1 MKAKTTEQLERQ
13 IRLLKRTNQAQQKE
27 IKGLEQDMRTLE
39 IELAESQRDRDRLRR
54 EVKKLEV
61 AVDVAE
67 SREEKRLGLIW
78 ERKSE
83 FMLVRSNRSP

>member
-67 SREEKRLGLIW
+67 SREEKRLGLI
-78 ERKSE
+78 
-83 FMLVRSNRSP
+83 

>member
-1 MKAKTTEQLERQ
+1 MKAKTTEQLEKQ
-13 IRLLKRTNQAQQKE
+13 NRLLKRTIQTQQKE
-27 IKGLEQDMRTLE
+27 IKGLEHDMRTLE

-67 SREEKRLGLIW
+67 SREEKRLGLI
-78 ERKSE
+78 
-83 FMLVRSNRSP
+83 